1 ITKFTYDLSNNLVSV
16 TDPVNNK
23 TTFVYD
29 ARNRLISETDPLGKT
44 TQYQYDPVNNL
55 IAKTDRNN
63 RRIEYNYDDIDRLT
77 TETWVGTDQV
87 INYSYDK
94 ASNQTTV
101 NDKFSSLAFNY
112 DNRDRLLSVN
122 NAG

>member
-1 ITKFTYDLSNNLVSV
+1 
-16 TDPVNNK
+16 K

-63 RRIEYNYDDIDRLT
+63 RKIEYKYDDINRLNQ
-77 TETWVGTDQV
+77 EKWVGTDQI

-94 ASNQTTV
+94 ASNQTAV

-112 DNRDRLLSVN
+112 DNR
-122 NAG
+122 